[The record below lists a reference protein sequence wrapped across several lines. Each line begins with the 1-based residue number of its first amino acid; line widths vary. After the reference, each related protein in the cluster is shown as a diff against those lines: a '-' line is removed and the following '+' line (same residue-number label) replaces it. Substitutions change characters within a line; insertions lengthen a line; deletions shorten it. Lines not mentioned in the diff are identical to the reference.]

1 MSNLFPKGF
10 AFFYQS
16 LLLLC
21 GYLESCLYTL
31 WNKITSWNRKSY
43 KFDAHFFG
51 KLTRIYPRPFF
62 QSFGRLW
69 KACLYHFCLNQE
81 KLVLLFQHPKRE
93 RPKFLSIQI
102 YFCTVLWKLQNYLKK
117 CVKLQKQIHYIHY
130 KPFHEVNF
138 YVKENC
144 KQLPVFH
151 TVQFGVEI
159 TKFTFSFIWQK
170 FRESSVFNK

>member
-69 KACLYHFCLNQE
+69 KAYLYLFCLNQE
-81 KLVLLFQHPKRE
+81 KLVLLFQHPKEKRLKFFKHSNLLLYSIVELIELSEKIRE
-93 RPKFLSIQI
+93 IKDLITKSN
-102 YFCTVLWKLQNYLKK
+102 TTLWAISTLYS
-117 CVKLQKQIHYIHY
+117 
-130 KPFHEVNF
+130 
-138 YVKENC
+138 
-144 KQLPVFH
+144 
-151 TVQFGVEI
+151 VEI
-159 TKFTFSFIWQK
+159 TKLTFTWQK
-170 FRESSVFNK
+170 FRESSVFTK